1 MYVETTAKL
10 EESSG
15 GKRVV
20 LCINK
25 VVGEVV
31 EGWSGCVV
39 ALKVARAY
47 RPNKTTAVDR
57 MFTAVAT
64 QLNVLI
70 MKNRSPA
77 SFHNDTGHL
86 LI

>member
-39 ALKVARAY
+39 ALKVARA
-47 RPNKTTAVDR
+47 
-57 MFTAVAT
+57 
-64 QLNVLI
+64 
-70 MKNRSPA
+70 
-77 SFHNDTGHL
+77 
-86 LI
+86 